1 MSKPN
6 LNHGHIL
13 CIEDEQDIQEIIAYN
28 LQKNGYTV
36 SLAADGQT
44 GLELAQTQLPDL
56 VLLDI
61 MLPKLNGIQVCER
74 LKADNTTHN
83 IPIIMLS
90 ARSEEVDVIGGLGQ
104 GADDYITKPFS
115 QAELLARIKVALR
128 RQPVANNSLTIGPVC
143 LDLEGYS
150 CTVEQQ
156 AIKLTTT
163 EFKLLHTLLAQPGRA
178 FSREQLIL
186 SALGE
191 QSDVVDRNVDV
202 HIGAIRKSLGAS
214 APLIETVRGI
224 GYRCNPTFSPSDN
237 T

>member
-1 MSKPN
+1 
-6 LNHGHIL
+6 
-13 CIEDEQDIQEIIAYN
+13 
-28 LQKNGYTV
+28 
-36 SLAADGQT
+36 
-44 GLELAQTQLPDL
+44 
-56 VLLDI
+56 
-61 MLPKLNGIQVCER
+61 
-74 LKADNTTHN
+74 
-83 IPIIMLS
+83 
-90 ARSEEVDVIGGLGQ
+90 
-104 GADDYITKPFS
+104 
-115 QAELLARIKVALR
+115 LARIKVALR
-128 RQPVANNSLTIGPVC
+128 RHPVANNSLTIGPVC

-224 GYRCNPTFSPSDN
+224 GYRCNPTFNSSDN

>member
-6 LNHGHIL
+6 PNHGHIL

-28 LQKNGYTV
+28 LQKSGYTV
-36 SLAADGQT
+36 SLAADGQA

-74 LKADNTTHN
+74 LKADTTTQN

-90 ARSEEVDVIGGLGQ
+90 ARSEEADVIGGLGQ

-128 RQPVANNSLTIGPVC
+128 RQPSANSSLSIGPVC
-143 LDLEGYS
+143 LDLDGYS

-202 HIGAIRKSLGAS
+202 HIGAIRKSLGIT

-224 GYRCNPTFSPSDN
+224 GYRCNPTFSPSDP